1 MTCVSRGHNGPLPAY
16 LEKESCYFIKQGAH
30 HVCVKK
36 NIFIKILIRKFQQS
50 TLKVATQNEDPEQR
64 PLDLVGK
71 LTQLS
76 QGFGDGGS
84 LFLTFLSMYH
94 PGEFLT
100 RMDCLL
106 GEKTLS
112 SLGNH
117 IYSFPV
123 DSATPLSMGWLWLN
137 TITQNQNK
145 RQAVIWTLERRRELG
160 RGAEG

>member
-1 MTCVSRGHNGPLPAY
+1 MAGTGRGGKHMTCEPRGRNGPLPAC

-30 HVCVKK
+30 HVCVNK
-36 NIFIKILIRKFQQS
+36 NIFIKILISKFQQS
-50 TLKVATQNEDPEQR
+50 TLKAATQNEDPEQR

-76 QGFGDGGS
+76 QGFSDGGS

-100 RMDCLL
+100 RMDCLQ

-117 IYSFPV
+117 ISSGQSHALVHGLALVKYYNSKAKQKTSS
-123 DSATPLSMGWLWLN
+123 DMDT
-137 TITQNQNK
+137 
-145 RQAVIWTLERRRELG
+145 
-160 RGAEG
+160 